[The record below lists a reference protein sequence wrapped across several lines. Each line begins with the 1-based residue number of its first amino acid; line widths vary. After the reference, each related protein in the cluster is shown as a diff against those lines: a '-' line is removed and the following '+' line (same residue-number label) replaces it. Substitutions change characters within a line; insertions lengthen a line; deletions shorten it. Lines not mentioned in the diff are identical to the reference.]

1 MKSYYI
7 RLCLLVI
14 FFVVS
19 CGGGGS
25 STPPT
30 PTASLSASIQDVEV
44 GKVTTLTWSS
54 TNATACSA
62 TGSWSGSK
70 AVSGSEEV
78 TVGVAGSNTFNLA
91 CSNADA
97 TLTGSA
103 SVTVSGYRITTG
115 VVVDG
120 YISGA
125 SIFIDENNDYVADSN
140 ENSTTSDNE
149 GKFTIRYANGSLVS
163 IGGTDL
169 DSSTPFD
176 KLLISQKLTGYS
188 EFKTVTPVTT
198 IAAFMSTPSNVN
210 AVLGIDQTIDIY
222 SFDPVANKGDNGIND
237 YLYEKGNQLTVLAY
251 SLQNITNNENSTT
264 DTSQDFFKAIAE
276 EIETEFAISETRVDI
291 VDELFI
297 KEVLENVIA
306 AKTLSILNENLT
318 NTAKALSA
326 VMPVIEIKSSDAL
339 TTSVQRFALNTFQND
354 IQTIANGEATSSL
367 IGSYTSD
374 TLNYIANDQS
384 IDAASI
390 APGINAYNDS
400 ATMAED
406 TSVEISVLPND
417 SYLVSSPITV
427 TAINGDNGTVSVTN
441 NVITYTPFT
450 NYNGNDTVQYTIN
463 QGNQSSSANV
473 TITVTPVQDPPSI
486 DTSQQL
492 YIPENQTLVGT
503 IAISD
508 PDASDTLTLSIGG
521 GLDDESFT
529 LSSSNVLSFKI
540 APDFETKVL
549 YIVRLRVSD
558 GQVTYW
564 KDIAI
569 TITDV
574 NDVAPSFTTASTFSL
589 LENGAMIG
597 VVQAADSDSNFSSNS
612 RVTFSISGSEM
623 LINPDGSMLRF
634 VSLPDYETKNSYSA
648 TVTATDGVNTTTQQI
663 TVNIEDVA
671 DGGYRAMEGSPVGE
685 SATGGAYEALALSG
699 DGLILA
705 YSDGF
710 MDSSITNKVKVMKF
724 YGGEWSQLGNSLTS
738 DGTGA
743 GGFGNSVALSDD
755 GTILAVGVTRG
766 DDLPGLVEVFQY
778 NSGAWSK
785 LGSSIQ
791 GSEEN
796 GDYFGY
802 SVDLSND
809 GTVLAVGSIFKGD
822 RQGAASV
829 YQYSSGTWS
838 QLGSTLDGAAA
849 NDWYGRDVS
858 LSGNG
863 QILAVGGDRHDNG
876 KGHVRVFEYTS
887 GSWSQLGSDID
898 GDNNQRIGRGVAL
911 SDDGSIVAMGSNGGG
926 VGKVYQLSSGSWS
939 QLGLDQTLNIDGA
952 DNTLLGLST
961 SMSNDGTIVAFG
973 APALSEVETGA
984 VLTLRY
990 TSGNWDYFDVL
1001 TDSVPGR
1008 AEGWSSDISNDGT
1021 IIASGNY
1028 QTGDN
1033 KGRAQVGKFE
1043 IEN

>member
-1 MKSYYI
+1 MRIYALGI
-7 RLCLLVI
+7 ITFLI
-14 FFVVS
+14 IS

-25 STPPT
+25 STPPS
-30 PTASLSASIQDVEV
+30 PTASLSASTQDVEV

-54 TNATACSA
+54 TNATACTAS
-62 TGSWSGSK
+62 GSWSGTK

-78 TVGVAGSNTFNLA
+78 TIGVAGINAFNLA
-91 CSNADA
+91 CSNAGA
-97 TLTGSA
+97 TETGSA
-103 SVTVSGYRITTG
+103 SVTVTGYRITSG

-125 SIFIDENNDYVADSN
+125 SIFIDEDNDYTADSN
-140 ENSTTSDNE
+140 ENSTTSDNQ

-176 KLLISQKLTGYS
+176 KLLISHKLAGYS

-198 IAAFMSTPSNVN
+198 IAAFMSNPSNVN
-210 AVLGIDQTIDIY
+210 TALGIDQTIDIY
-222 SFDPVANKGDNGIND
+222 SFDPVSNKGDNGIND
-237 YLYEKGNQLTVLAY
+237 YLYEKGNQLTVIAY
-251 SLQNITNNENSTT
+251 SLQNITNNANSTT
-264 DTSQDFFKAIAE
+264 DTSQDFFKALAE
-276 EIETEFAISETRVDI
+276 EIESEFAISETRVDI
-291 VDELFI
+291 EDELFI
-297 KEVLENVIA
+297 KAVLENVKA
-306 AKTLSILNENLT
+306 AKSLSILDENLT
-318 NTAKALSA
+318 NTAKAISA
-326 VMPVIEIKSSDAL
+326 VMPVIEIKSSDTL

-354 IQTIANGEATSSL
+354 IQAIANGEASSSL
-367 IGSYTSD
+367 VESYNLD
-374 TLNYIANDQS
+374 ILNYIANDQS

-390 APGINAYNDS
+390 APGINAFADS
-400 ATMAED
+400 ATTAEE

-417 SYLVSSPITV
+417 SYLISSPITV
-427 TAINGDNGTVSVTN
+427 SANDGGNGTVSVSN

-450 NYNGNDTVQYTIN
+450 NFNGSDTFQYTIN
-463 QGNQSSSANV
+463 QGSQSSSANV
-473 TITVTPVQDPPSI
+473 NITVTPVQDPPSI
-486 DTSQQL
+486 DTYPEISV
-492 YIPENQTLVGT
+492 PENQTLVGT

-508 PDASDTLTLSIGG
+508 PDDGDTLTLSIGG
-521 GLDDESFT
+521 GPDAESFT
-529 LSSSNVLSFKI
+529 LSSSNVLSFKQ
-540 APDFETKVL
+540 AADFETKTL
-549 YIVRLRVSD
+549 YVVRLFLSD
-558 GQVTYW
+558 GQTTVFQ
-564 KDIAI
+564 DIGVV
-569 TITDV
+569 ITDL
-574 NDVAPSFTTASTFSL
+574 NDVAPSFTTASTFSVQ
-589 LENGAMIG
+589 ENSAIIG
-597 VVQAADSDSNFSSNS
+597 LVGAADADSGF
-612 RVTFSISGSEM
+612 TFSISGSEM

-648 TVTATDGVNTTTQQI
+648 TVTATDGVNTTTQEI
-663 TVNIEDVA
+663 SVIIEDVA
-671 DGGYRAMEGSPVGE
+671 DGGYRAMEGIPVGE
-685 SATGGAYEALALSG
+685 SAAGGAFEALALSG

-738 DGTGA
+738 DGTDA
-743 GGFGNSVALSDD
+743 NGFGNSVALSDD

-778 NSGAWSK
+778 NLGSWSK

-809 GTVLAVGSIFKGD
+809 GTILAVGSLFKGD

-829 YQYSSGTWS
+829 YQFSSGTWS

-898 GDNNQRIGRGVAL
+898 GDNFGRIGRSVAL
-911 SDDGSIVAMGSNGGG
+911 SDDGIIVAMGSNLGG
-926 VGKVYQLSSGSWS
+926 VGKVYQFSSGSWS
-939 QLGLDQTLNIDGA
+939 QLGSSQSYNIDGV
-952 DNTLLGLST
+952 NTAALGLST
-961 SMSNDGTIVAFG
+961 SISNDGTIVAFG
-973 APALSEVETGA
+973 SPGIYENETGS
-984 VLTLRY
+984 VLVLKY
-990 TSGNWDYFDVL
+990 TSGDWDYL
-1001 TDSVPGR
+1001 NSIIDSVPGR

-1028 QTGDN
+1028 QTGNN
-1033 KGRAQVGKFE
+1033 KGRGQVVKME

>member
-1 MKSYYI
+1 MKSDYI

-19 CGGGGS
+19 CGGGGGS

-62 TGSWSGSK
+62 TGSWSGSR
-70 AVSGSEEV
+70 AVSGTEEV
-78 TVGVAGSNTFNLA
+78 TVGVAGSNSFNLA

-103 SVTVSGYRITTG
+103 SVTVTGYRNTTG

-125 SIFIDENNDYVADSN
+125 SIFIDENNDYTPDPN
-140 ENSTTSDNE
+140 ENSTTSDND
-149 GKFTIRYANGSLVS
+149 GKFTIKYANGSLVS

-237 YLYEKGNQLTVLAY
+237 FLYEKGNQLTVLAY
-251 SLQNITNNENSTT
+251 SLQNISNNENSTT

-297 KEVLENVIA
+297 KAVLENVVT
-306 AKTLSILNENLT
+306 AKTLSILNENLS

-326 VMPVIEIKSSDAL
+326 VMPVIEIKSSDTL

-390 APGINAYNDS
+390 APGINALADS

-427 TAINGDNGTVSVTN
+427 TAINGNNGTVSVTN

-450 NYNGNDTVQYTIN
+450 NYNGDDTVQYTIN
-463 QGNQSSSANV
+463 QGNQSSTANV

-486 DTSQQL
+486 DTSFT
-492 YIPENQTLVGT
+492 ISVPENETFVAT
-503 IAISD
+503 IAVSD
-508 PDASDTLTLSIGG
+508 PDDSDTLTLSIIGG
-521 GLDDESFT
+521 PDAESFT
-529 LSSSNVLSFKI
+529 LSSSNVLSFKQ
-540 APDFETKVL
+540 APDFETKTL
-549 YIVRLRVSD
+549 YVVRLSVTD
-558 GQVTYW
+558 GQVSYF
-564 KDIAI
+564 KDIGI
-569 TITDV
+569 TITNL
-574 NDVAPSFTTASTFSL
+574 NDVAPSFTTASTFSVQ
-589 LENGAMIG
+589 ENVAIIGIIGASD
-597 VVQAADSDSNFSSNS
+597 ADSSFAF
-612 RVTFSISGSEM
+612 RAITFSISGSEM
-623 LINPDGSMLRF
+623 LINPDGQLLRF
-634 VSLPDYETKNSYSA
+634 ASLPDYETKNSYSA

-671 DGGYRAMEGSPVGE
+671 DGNYGSSSLIGGE
-685 SATGGAYEALALSG
+685 SATGGAFEALALSG
-699 DGLILA
+699 DGSILA
-705 YSDGF
+705 YSDGL
-710 MDSSITNKVKVMKF
+710 MDSSITSKVKVMKF
-724 YGGEWSQLGNSLTS
+724 YAGEWSQLGNSLTS
-738 DGTGA
+738 DGTDA
-743 GGFGNSVALSDD
+743 SGFGNSVALSND

-766 DDLPGLVEVFQY
+766 DDLPGLVEVYQY
-778 NSGAWSK
+778 SSGSWSK
-785 LGSSIQ
+785 LGSSVQ
-791 GSEEN
+791 ESEEN

-809 GTVLAVGSIFKGD
+809 GTILAVGSLFKGD

-829 YQYSSGTWS
+829 YQYNSGTWS
-838 QLGSTLDGAAA
+838 QLGSTLDGVAA
-849 NDWYGRDVS
+849 NNWYGRDVS

-863 QILAVGGDRHDNG
+863 QILAVGADRYDTN
-876 KGHVRVFEYTS
+876 KGQVRVFEYTS
-887 GSWSQLGSDID
+887 GNWSQLGSNID
-898 GDNNQRIGRGVAL
+898 GDANERIGRGVAL
-911 SDDGSIVAMGSNGGG
+911 SDDGSIVAMGSNLGG

-939 QLGLDQTLNIDGA
+939 QLGLDQAYSVNNVT
-952 DNTLLGLST
+952 NTSLGLST
-961 SMSNDGTIVAFG
+961 SISNDGTRVAFG
-973 APALSEVETGA
+973 APGLLDGETGS
-984 VLTLRY
+984 VLVLKY
-990 TSGNWDYFDVL
+990 TSGNWDYVNALSGGSDTPF
-1001 TDSVPGR
+1001 
-1008 AEGWSSDISNDGT
+1008 GWSSDISNDGS
-1021 IIASGNY
+1021 IIAAGNY
-1028 QTGDN
+1028 QNIDGQGTGLVV
-1033 KGRAQVGKFE
+1033 KLER
-1043 IEN
+1043 EN

>member
-62 TGSWSGSK
+62 TGSWSGSR
-70 AVSGSEEV
+70 AVSGTEEV
-78 TVGVAGSNTFNLA
+78 TVSVAGSNSFNLA

-103 SVTVSGYRITTG
+103 SVTVTGYRNTTG

-125 SIFIDENNDYVADSN
+125 SIFIDEDNDYTPDPN
-140 ENSTTSDNE
+140 ENSTTSDND
-149 GKFTIRYANGSLVS
+149 GKFTIKYANGSLVS

-297 KEVLENVIA
+297 KAVLENIIA

-326 VMPVIEIKSSDAL
+326 VMPVIEIKSSDTL

-390 APGINAYNDS
+390 APGINAFNDS

-417 SYLVSSPITV
+417 SYLISSPITV
-427 TAINGDNGTVSVTN
+427 SAIDGGNGTVSVSN

-450 NYNGNDTVQYTIN
+450 NFNGSDTFQYTIN
-463 QGNQSSSANV
+463 QGSQSSSANV
-473 TITVTPVQDPPSI
+473 NITVTPVQDPPSI
-486 DTSQQL
+486 DTYPEISV
-492 YIPENQTLVGT
+492 PENQTLVGT

-508 PDASDTLTLSIGG
+508 PDDGDTLTLSIGG
-521 GLDDESFT
+521 GPDAESFT
-529 LSSSNVLSFKI
+529 LSSSNVLSFKQ
-540 APDFETKVL
+540 AADFETKTL
-549 YIVRLRVSD
+549 YVVRLFLSD
-558 GQVTYW
+558 GQTTVFQ
-564 KDIAI
+564 DIGVV
-569 TITDV
+569 ITDL
-574 NDVAPSFTTASTFSL
+574 NDVAPSFTTASTFSVQ
-589 LENGAMIG
+589 ENSAIIG
-597 VVQAADSDSNFSSNS
+597 LVGAADADSGF
-612 RVTFSISGSEM
+612 TFSISGSEM

-738 DGTGA
+738 DERA
-743 GGFGNSVALSDD
+743 
-755 GTILAVGVTRG
+755 
-766 DDLPGLVEVFQY
+766 Q
-778 NSGAWSK
+778 
-785 LGSSIQ
+785 
-791 GSEEN
+791 
-796 GDYFGY
+796 
-802 SVDLSND
+802 
-809 GTVLAVGSIFKGD
+809 
-822 RQGAASV
+822 
-829 YQYSSGTWS
+829 
-838 QLGSTLDGAAA
+838 
-849 NDWYGRDVS
+849 
-858 LSGNG
+858 
-863 QILAVGGDRHDNG
+863 
-876 KGHVRVFEYTS
+876 
-887 GSWSQLGSDID
+887 
-898 GDNNQRIGRGVAL
+898 
-911 SDDGSIVAMGSNGGG
+911 
-926 VGKVYQLSSGSWS
+926 
-939 QLGLDQTLNIDGA
+939 
-952 DNTLLGLST
+952 
-961 SMSNDGTIVAFG
+961 
-973 APALSEVETGA
+973 A
-984 VLTLRY
+984 VLVTQL
-990 TSGNWDYFDVL
+990 L
-1001 TDSVPGR
+1001 
-1008 AEGWSSDISNDGT
+1008 
-1021 IIASGNY
+1021 
-1028 QTGDN
+1028 
-1033 KGRAQVGKFE
+1033 
-1043 IEN
+1043 

>member
-62 TGSWSGSK
+62 TGSWSGSR
-70 AVSGSEEV
+70 AVSGTEEV
-78 TVGVAGSNTFNLA
+78 TVSVAGSNSFNLA

-103 SVTVSGYRITTG
+103 SVTVTGYRNTTG

-125 SIFIDENNDYVADSN
+125 SIFIDEDNDYTPDPN
-140 ENSTTSDNE
+140 ENSTTSDND
-149 GKFTIRYANGSLVS
+149 GKFTIKYANGSLVS

-297 KEVLENVIA
+297 KAVLENIIA

-326 VMPVIEIKSSDAL
+326 VMPVIEIKSSDTL

-390 APGINAYNDS
+390 APGINAFNDS

-417 SYLVSSPITV
+417 SYLISSPITV
-427 TAINGDNGTVSVTN
+427 SAIDGGNGTVSVSN

-450 NYNGNDTVQYTIN
+450 NFNGSDTFQYTIN
-463 QGNQSSSANV
+463 QGSQSSSANV
-473 TITVTPVQDPPSI
+473 NITVTPVQDPPSI
-486 DTSQQL
+486 DTYPEISV
-492 YIPENQTLVGT
+492 PENQTLVGT

-508 PDASDTLTLSIGG
+508 PDDGDTLTLSIGG
-521 GLDDESFT
+521 GPDAESFT
-529 LSSSNVLSFKI
+529 LSSSNVLSFKQ
-540 APDFETKVL
+540 AADFETKTL
-549 YIVRLRVSD
+549 YVVRLFLSD
-558 GQVTYW
+558 GQTTVFQ
-564 KDIAI
+564 DIGVV
-569 TITDV
+569 ITDL
-574 NDVAPSFTTASTFSL
+574 NDVAPSFTTASTFSVQ
-589 LENGAMIG
+589 ENSAIIG
-597 VVQAADSDSNFSSNS
+597 LVGAADADSGF
-612 RVTFSISGSEM
+612 TFSISGSEM

-809 GTVLAVGSIFKGD
+809 GTILAVGSVFKGD

-849 NDWYGRDVS
+849 NNWYGRDVS

-863 QILAVGGDRHDNG
+863 QILAVGADRYDTN
-876 KGHVRVFEYTS
+876 KGQVRVFEYTS
-887 GSWSQLGSDID
+887 GNWSQLGSNID

-926 VGKVYQLSSGSWS
+926 VGKVYQFSSGSWS
-939 QLGLDQTLNIDGA
+939 QLGSSQSYNIDGV
-952 DNTLLGLST
+952 NTAALGLST

-973 APALSEVETGA
+973 SPGIYENETGS
-984 VLTLRY
+984 VLVLKY
-990 TSGNWDYFDVL
+990 TSGDWDYL
-1001 TDSVPGR
+1001 NSIIDSVPGR